1 MLFSLL
7 TLYYSIH
14 MMRIEINNSSA
25 DGMHTAIEKTAD
37 NDPDALDC
45 KDYLRSFRQ
54 GLITN
59 VEQVPGYE
67 KSYVTRTRTPAPF
80 YWATH
85 SPLLDQTRASSF
97 EKGFYYESELTARII
112 EAFKGDSDNND
123 SQGIFLDVGGNIGWF
138 SLVAA
143 AHGASKVY
151 TFEPNPTNLL
161 RICESIVLNG
171 FEDIIQLIPKGASN
185 VDETRK
191 FYQGIESNPGSF
203 TFDHSISKR
212 WNNRTAVELGEMVL
226 VQLDSFAEKRGWFA
240 KSSNNSPAV
249 NIAFFKLDVEG
260 FEPMIMKGTTK
271 LFNSGIVRQFA
282 MEMKN
287 GKMHSKR
294 QKKDMV
300 KTVFEAGYD
309 LYQTGFYR
317 GPKKVVEKK
326 YDTWESL
333 AEDIVTE
340 KYPENLLFRRR
351 GDDVDK

>member
-1 MLFSLL
+1 MLQ
-7 TLYYSIH
+7 
-14 MMRIEINNSSA
+14 IESHNNTA
-25 DGMHTAIEKTAD
+25 DGMHTTAAKKMESKLEKMESTTD

-54 GLITN
+54 GLISN

-67 KSYVTRTRTPAPF
+67 KSYVTRTLTPVPF

-85 SPLLDQTRASSF
+85 SPLLDKIRASSF
-97 EKGFYYESELTARII
+97 IQGFYYESELTARVI
-112 EAFKGDSDNND
+112 EAFKGDGDNSND
-123 SQGIFLDVGGNIGWF
+123 SQEIFLDVGGNIGWF

-161 RICESIVLNG
+161 RICESIILNG
-171 FEDIIQLIPKGASN
+171 FEDIIQVIPKGVSN
-185 VDETRK
+185 VDETRML
-191 FYQGIESNPGSF
+191 YQGSESNPGSF
-203 TFDHSISKR
+203 TFNRLVSMR
-212 WNNRTAVELGEMVL
+212 LNNRTAVELGEMLL

-249 NIAFFKLDVEG
+249 KIAFFKLDVEG

-287 GKMHSKR
+287 GKMHSNR

-309 LYQTGFYR
+309 LYQTGSYR
-317 GPKKVVEKK
+317 GPNSVVKKK

-333 AEDIVTE
+333 AEDIIT
-340 KYPENLLFRRR
+340 KKDSENLLFRRR
-351 GDDVDK
+351 EDDVKK